1 MLKGARKTVHQVF
14 WCNFGKELNVNNS
27 INDDVFVNSRS
38 MESDQHQVYLSDEVL
53 NMKRFL
59 RDVS

>member
-1 MLKGARKTVHQVF
+1 MF
-14 WCNFGKELNVNNS
+14 INNS

-38 MESDQHQVYLSDEVL
+38 MENDQHQVYLSDEVL

-59 RDVS
+59 RDAS

>member
-1 MLKGARKTVHQVF
+1 MF
-14 WCNFGKELNVNNS
+14 INNS